1 MTSPYVLYSLSNLD
15 YKWFLY
21 VTLTGMCDGIWT
33 FILFISRNECTTS
46 CEIKTQTALLR
57 WTHEGPSEVIECWR
71 VFLGSTCYG
80 ETGANIF
87 KYTMLLNAN
96 CPRKLQ
102 IICLCGKNDCDMND
116 DDDDATRLL
125 LQYCALFPNSNLKQ
139 TVRRFPILHVV
150 NSFGIIYASKKQ
162 TTSNYTLKLTP

>member
-1 MTSPYVLYSLSNLD
+1 MPSKVANNLS
-15 YKWFLY
+15 
-21 VTLTGMCDGIWT
+21 I
-33 FILFISRNECTTS
+33 
-46 CEIKTQTALLR
+46 
-57 WTHEGPSEVIECWR
+57 
-71 VFLGSTCYG
+71 
-80 ETGANIF
+80 
-87 KYTMLLNAN
+87 
-96 CPRKLQ
+96 
-102 IICLCGKNDCDMND
+102 CGKNDCDMND